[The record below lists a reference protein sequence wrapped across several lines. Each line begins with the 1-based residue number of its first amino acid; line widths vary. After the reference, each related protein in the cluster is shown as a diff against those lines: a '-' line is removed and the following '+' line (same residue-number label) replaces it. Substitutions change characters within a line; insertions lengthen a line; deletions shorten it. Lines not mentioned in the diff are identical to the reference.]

1 MLWFIEVG
9 ARKLAKDYK
18 LAMEEFLFASSFLMK
33 SNTLIQAFVNLVE
46 KMIKLKTEVGQGQ
59 IQKKEASTVREL
71 MV

>member
-1 MLWFIEVG
+1 MG

-18 LAMEEFLFASSFLMK
+18 LAMEESLFASSFLMK
-33 SNTLIQAFVNLVE
+33 SNALIQAFVNLVE

-59 IQKKEASTVREL
+59 IQKKEASTAREL